1 MRSLL
6 IAGLL
11 AATGLAAGAALADDV
26 PAKTLFG
33 AVAKPSAAAP
43 LPIGSFAKGCLA
55 GAVPLPVTGP
65 AWQVMRLSRNRNWGT
80 PELVSFLEK
89 LGTAGRKNDWPGLL
103 VGDMSQPRGGP
114 MATGHASHQ
123 IGLDADIWFVPM
135 PDHVLSAA
143 ERESMAAESL
153 LIKGRLAVDPAK
165 WSDAYA
171 HLLKRAASY
180 PEVTRI
186 FVSAA
191 IKQQLCDTAGTDR
204 DWLRKLRPWA
214 GHADHFHVRLQCPPG
229 IAGCA
234 DQALPPAGD
243 GCGEE
248 LAWWF
253 KPHPP
258 PPKPPKPVKPK
269 PPLTLADLP
278 KACAEVLTARDKEGT
293 LPTN

>member
-1 MRSLL
+1 MLRHLPPVL
-6 IAGLL
+6 DPHALV
-11 AATGLAAGAALADDV
+11 GAALADDV

-214 GHADHFHVRLQCPPG
+214 GHADHFHVRLQCPLGQLHP
-229 IAGCA
+229 ARRVRA
-234 DQALPPAGD
+234 DQPGHLQRRWHQLAGRDDAVDQPGAFGLRRIHHPTGVGELGRD
-243 GCGEE
+243 GG
-248 LAWWF
+248 
-253 KPHPP
+253 
-258 PPKPPKPVKPK
+258 
-269 PPLTLADLP
+269 ADEP
-278 KACAEVLTARDKEGT
+278 RQ
-293 LPTN
+293 